1 MKFFIDSKIQSSLF
15 RNFSLQFFFWCVFSP
30 GFFSSDSFT
39 VLESIQNKDIDNN
52 YTSAWSIYVK
62 IFTFNGEFVGLITL
76 MNSLI
81 LVYSLTQIGYS
92 LFKPKIAAIST
103 LSLTSTP
110 LIFATGITLWHDI
123 LMSSGLILITSFFI
137 RFTQN
142 PKGYYPRIWLELI
155 PGSILT
161 IFRPNGLPTLILFS
175 LCVIAFFYYQKRPL
189 IKTCLYLII
198 FTLTVNL
205 FFILLSSIY
214 TSTPPINRYFALEWM
229 RNDISCYVSTSKGSR
244 FIENSAPQIGNSELW
259 KSKEACT
266 FLNKSQY
273 VSGENLGM
281 EPMIPKVWLELFSKD
296 WTFIISTHSRRNAYL
311 IPVPIF
317 GIPKVPFIHSTIEFK
332 NQGIVWNFEKLA
344 ESARPIIRFWNY
356 ARGLFA
362 WSGLWL
368 MVVIIGVLA
377 SRKVEYWIVLFTM
390 LSLSFILFI
399 VSPIPDGRYVLV
411 VLILGQLIFL
421 GEVINRLSK
430 RIRR

>member
-1 MKFFIDSKIQSSLF
+1 MSCYQDTIQLRVISHA
-15 RNFSLQFFFWCVFSP
+15 SP
-30 GFFSSDSFT
+30 PS
-39 VLESIQNKDIDNN
+39 
-52 YTSAWSIYVK
+52 
-62 IFTFNGEFVGLITL
+62 
-76 MNSLI
+76 
-81 LVYSLTQIGYS
+81 
-92 LFKPKIAAIST
+92 
-103 LSLTSTP
+103 
-110 LIFATGITLWHDI
+110 
-123 LMSSGLILITSFFI
+123 
-137 RFTQN
+137 
-142 PKGYYPRIWLELI
+142 
-155 PGSILT
+155 
-161 IFRPNGLPTLILFS
+161 
-175 LCVIAFFYYQKRPL
+175 
-189 IKTCLYLII
+189 
-198 FTLTVNL
+198 
-205 FFILLSSIY
+205 
-214 TSTPPINRYFALEWM
+214 PINRYFALEWM

-317 GIPKVPFIHSTIEFK
+317 GIPKVPFIHSTIEF
-332 NQGIVWNFEKLA
+332 
-344 ESARPIIRFWNY
+344 
-356 ARGLFA
+356 RGLFA

-368 MVVIIGVLA
+368 MVVIIRLLA

-421 GEVINRLSK
+421 GEVFNRLSK